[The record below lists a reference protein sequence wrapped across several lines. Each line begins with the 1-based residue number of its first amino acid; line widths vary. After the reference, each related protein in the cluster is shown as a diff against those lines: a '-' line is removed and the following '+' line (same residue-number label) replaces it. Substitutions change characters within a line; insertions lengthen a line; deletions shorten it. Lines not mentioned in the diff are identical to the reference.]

1 MKNRSP
7 FVKGKSQ
14 ASSQPQNNP
23 TKKSRPLSSKK
34 PLKPL
39 KPSNTTSK
47 KNIKQEKKKYTKYNP
62 DLPIIHQHLKDFI
75 QADKKNGYNII
86 CISCQQNDQSLM
98 DILNTSSYI

>member
-1 MKNRSP
+1 MLPFVFWMKNRSP

-75 QADKKNGYNII
+75 QAERRMVII
-86 CISCQQNDQSLM
+86 LSVFLVSKMIKV
-98 DILNTSSYI
+98 